1 MADMTRETG
10 TVLDRIVADR
20 RARLVEDRVLRDE
33 AALRDR
39 VDAMRA
45 LGPQVSFIER
55 LREGRAAAPAGAP
68 LRLIAEIKC
77 ASPSKGL
84 FDANLDAG
92 KQALAYADAGASA
105 ISVLTE
111 PDHFQGTVADLE
123 AARRAVAGDPDRP
136 ALLRKEF
143 VFDPYQVLE
152 ARAFGADA
160 LLLITMLLEPDALAE
175 LIELVRA
182 TEMEPLVE
190 VHDEDELRV
199 ALDCG
204 ARVIGVNNRD
214 LRTFVEDLGVTERV
228 ARLVPSDV
236 TLVAESAIR
245 VAADAQ
251 RMAAAGAH
259 ALLVGE
265 ALVLTGDITA
275 KAHELMLVGTVSAG
289 EARDTRAA
297 GTGPAGHSS

>member
-68 LRLIAEIKC
+68 LRLIAEIKR

>member
-1 MADMTRETG
+1 MAERARTTG
-10 TVLDRIVADR
+10 TVLDRIVTDR
-20 RARLVEDRVLRDE
+20 RARLLEDRAARDE

-39 VDAMRA
+39 VEVVRA
-45 LGPQVSFIER
+45 LGPQVSFVDRIRNGR
-55 LREGRAAAPAGAP
+55 LATPQGAK
-68 LRLIAEIKC
+68 LRLIAEIKR

-92 KQALAYADAGASA
+92 KQALAYAAAGAAA

-123 AARRAVAGDPDRP
+123 AARRAVGGDADRP

-160 LLLITMLLEPDALAE
+160 LLLITMLLEPAALTE
-175 LIELVRA
+175 LIALVRA

-190 VHDEDELRV
+190 VHDEEELRV

-204 ARVIGVNNRD
+204 AKVIGVNNRD
-214 LRTFVEDLGVTERV
+214 LRTFVEDLGVTERL
-228 ARLVPSDV
+228 AALVPSDI
-236 TLVAESAIR
+236 TLVAESSIK
-245 VAADAQ
+245 VAADAE

-265 ALVLTGDITA
+265 ALVLSGDITA
-275 KAHELMLVGTVSAG
+275 KARELMLVGT
-289 EARDTRAA
+289 EARR
-297 GTGPAGHSS
+297 

>member
-1 MADMTRETG
+1 MTSERARTTG

-20 RARLVEDRVLRDE
+20 RVRLVEDRATRDE
-33 AALRDR
+33 AALRAR
-39 VDAMRA
+39 IEANA
-45 LGPQVSFIER
+45 LDPAFATQVSFAER
-55 LREGRAAAPAGAP
+55 IRNGRHATPEGAQ
-68 LRLIAEIKC
+68 LRLIAEIKR

-92 KQALAYADAGASA
+92 KQALAYAAAGAAA

-111 PDHFQGTVADLE
+111 PDHFKGTIADLE
-123 AARRAVAGDPDRP
+123 AARRAVGLDPDRP
-136 ALLRKEF
+136 AILRKEF

-160 LLLITMLLEPDALAE
+160 ILLITMLLEPAALTE
-175 LIELVRA
+175 LIGVVRSY
-182 TEMEPLVE
+182 EMEPLVE

-228 ARLVPSDV
+228 AALVRSLGVDI
-236 TLVAESAIR
+236 TLVAESSIKT
-245 VAADAQ
+245 AADAR
-251 RMAAAGAH
+251 RMAEAGAH

-265 ALVLTGDITA
+265 ALVLSGDVTA
-275 KAHELMLVGTVSAG
+275 KARELMLVGVEEG
-289 EARDTRAA
+289 AA
-297 GTGPAGHSS
+297 P

>member
-1 MADMTRETG
+1 MPDTTRTTG

-20 RARLVEDRVLRDE
+20 RVRLVEDRAARDE

-39 VDAMRA
+39 ITANASDAAFAR
-45 LGPQVSFIER
+45 QVSFVER
-55 LREGRAAAPAGAP
+55 IRTGRLAAPQGAR
-68 LRLIAEIKC
+68 LRLIAEIKR

-92 KQALAYADAGASA
+92 KQALAYASAGASA

-111 PDHFQGTVADLE
+111 PDHFKGTIADLE
-123 AARRAVAGDPDRP
+123 AARRAVGADADRP
-136 ALLRKEF
+136 AILRKEF

-160 LLLITMLLEPDALAE
+160 ILLITMLLEPAALAD
-175 LIELVRA
+175 LIGVVRA
-182 TEMEPLVE
+182 HDMEPLVE

-199 ALDCG
+199 ALDAG

-228 ARLVPSDV
+228 AALVPSTV
-236 TLVAESAIR
+236 TLVAESSIK

-251 RMAAAGAH
+251 RMADAGAH

-265 ALVLTGDITA
+265 ALVLSGDIKA
-275 KAHELMLVGTVSAG
+275 KARELMLVNV
-289 EARDTRAA
+289 EA
-297 GTGPAGHSS
+297 HS

>member
-1 MADMTRETG
+1 MTDRARTTG

-20 RARLVEDRVLRDE
+20 RARLLEDRAACDE
-33 AALRDR
+33 AALRER
-39 VDAMRA
+39 VAAMEA
-45 LGPQVSFIER
+45 FGPRVSFIDR
-55 LREGRAAAPAGAP
+55 IRNGRVAAPEGAR
-68 LRLIAEIKC
+68 LRLIAEIKR

-92 KQALAYADAGASA
+92 KQALAYAAAGASA

-111 PDHFQGTVADLE
+111 PDHFRGTVADLE
-123 AARRAVAGDPDRP
+123 AARRALGADADRP

-160 LLLITMLLEPDALAE
+160 LLLITMMLEPAFLAE
-175 LIELVRA
+175 LIGLVRA
-182 TEMEPLVE
+182 HDMEPLVE
-190 VHDEDELRV
+190 VHDEAELRV

-204 ARVIGVNNRD
+204 AKVIGVNNRD
-214 LRTFVEDLGVTERV
+214 LRTFVKDFGVTERL
-228 ARLVPSDV
+228 ARLVPPEI
-236 TLVAESAIR
+236 TLVAESSIK
-245 VAADAQ
+245 VAVDAE

-265 ALVLTGDITA
+265 ALVLSGDVAA
-275 KAHELMLVGTVSAG
+275 KARELMLVGTEKSVTA
-289 EARDTRAA
+289 
-297 GTGPAGHSS
+297 

>member
-1 MADMTRETG
+1 MAERARTTG
-10 TVLDRIVADR
+10 TVLDRIVTDR
-20 RARLVEDRVLRDE
+20 RARLLEDRAERDE
-33 AALRDR
+33 SALRDR
-39 VDAMRA
+39 VEAMRA
-45 LGPQVSFIER
+45 LGPQVSFVDRIRNGR
-55 LREGRAAAPAGAP
+55 LATPQGAK
-68 LRLIAEIKC
+68 LRLIAEIKR

-92 KQALAYADAGASA
+92 KQALAYAAAGAAA

-111 PDHFQGTVADLE
+111 PDHFQGTVADLD
-123 AARRAVAGDPDRP
+123 AARRAVGADADRP

-160 LLLITMLLEPDALAE
+160 LLLITMLLEPAALTE
-175 LIELVRA
+175 LIALVRA

-204 ARVIGVNNRD
+204 AKVIGVNNRD
-214 LRTFVEDLGVTERV
+214 LRTFVEDLGVTERL
-228 ARLVPSDV
+228 AALVPADV
-236 TLVAESAIR
+236 TLVAESSIK
-245 VAADAQ
+245 VATDAE

-265 ALVLTGDITA
+265 AFVLSGDITA
-275 KAHELMLVGTVSAG
+275 KARELMLVSEKSVTS
-289 EARDTRAA
+289 
-297 GTGPAGHSS
+297 

>member
-1 MADMTRETG
+1 MGEPPRSRARTTG
-10 TVLDRIVADR
+10 TVLARIVADR
-20 RARLVEDRVLRDE
+20 RVRLVEDRAARDE

-39 VDAMRA
+39 VEAMRA
-45 LGPQVSFIER
+45 LGPQVSFVDRIR
-55 LREGRAAAPAGAP
+55 NGRIAIPQGAR
-68 LRLIAEIKC
+68 LRLIAEIKR

-92 KQALAYADAGASA
+92 KQALAYAAAGAAA

-123 AARRAVAGDPDRP
+123 AARRAVGADADRP

-160 LLLITMLLEPDALAE
+160 LLLITMLLEPAALTE
-175 LIELVRA
+175 LIALVRA

-190 VHDEDELRV
+190 VHDEEELRV

-204 ARVIGVNNRD
+204 AQVIGVNNRD
-214 LRTFVEDLGVTERV
+214 LRTFVEDLGVTERL
-228 ARLVPSDV
+228 AALVPADV
-236 TLVAESAIR
+236 TLVAESSIK
-245 VAADAQ
+245 VAADAE

-265 ALVLTGDITA
+265 ALVLSGDITA
-275 KAHELMLVGTVSAG
+275 KARELMLVGT
-289 EARDTRAA
+289 EART
-297 GTGPAGHSS
+297 